1 MDKFSEEEYLRALAE
16 NGDPWAIE
24 AYENALE
31 QQIVALQ
38 ASLEQAPDDHS
49 RQEQTALLKQVEAR
63 KREYFQG
70 KEEKKVSELKR
81 HQEEETRL
89 SKETQSSIKWD
100 FKWILPLLA
109 VAVVAISIM
118 TLLWYSNNQ
127 NENET
132 NPWKNGQFAQSQAT
146 DSETSAANSN
156 QVDTSSLSDD
166 QLQDWILSTYAQA
179 QGGSGEDYK
188 NLQWKT
194 YSWTD
199 TDGLV
204 YAQLY
209 DSYGNDVLLFR
220 VNSDGQLEAFGGL
233 DGTSGS
239 WDVVATSY
247 TSA

>member
-1 MDKFSEEEYLRALAE
+1 MTNFSDEEYLRALAD
-16 NGDPWAIE
+16 NGDQWAQE
-24 AYENALE
+24 HYEEALE
-31 QQIVALQ
+31 NRIKQLQIALEKVQDKQEREELQRQLNQ
-38 ASLEQAPDDHS
+38 A
-49 RQEQTALLKQVEAR
+49 K
-63 KREYFQG
+63 
-70 KEEKKVSELKR
+70 EKKRDYFNGKKEKEVNELNR
-81 HQEEETRL
+81 RQEEETRVSREPL
-89 SKETQSSIKWD
+89 TDKWNIKW
-100 FKWILPLLA
+100 IAVSVALA
-109 VAVVAISIM
+109 LTVIAVM

-132 NPWKNGQFAQSQAT
+132 NPWKNGQIGQTQGANAGGAT
-146 DSETSAANSN
+146 ASSN

-166 QLQDWILSTYAQA
+166 QLQDWILSTYAAA

-199 TDGLV
+199 EDGLV

-220 VNSDGQLEAFGGL
+220 VDEDGQLEAFGGI

-239 WDVVATSY
+239 WDVVAKSY
-247 TSA
+247 SAS